1 MESATGVYRDEL
13 LEKIIGICSQDKYKY
28 VTDFEWYLNILY
40 DLTQIKG
47 ITNGALIRDQMLDV
61 CVRAPAIRE
70 DAVTLMTD
78 LLDDPNIISE
88 VRYRLVDFVWCYC

>member
-13 LEKIIGICSQDKYKY
+13 LEKIISICSQDKYKY

-47 ITNGALIRDQMLDV
+47 ITNGGLIRYYILTIFTFSLQ
-61 CVRAPAIRE
+61 
-70 DAVTLMTD
+70 
-78 LLDDPNIISE
+78 
-88 VRYRLVDFVWCYC
+88 FVL